1 MVFAEIPYKARLELK
16 DGKVSVRGSK
26 SLLDKVAALKLQ
38 HGADP
43 HQWPQLNALSGEEI
57 LINEFIMKINSQFKF
72 CYNHEELCHCRN
84 VSTEK
89 VFNSIK
95 NECFRVEDV
104 SRTTLAGTGCGSC
117 KKDISE
123 LIEQFKKP

>member
-1 MVFAEIPYKARLELK
+1 MVFAEIIYKARLEFK
-16 DGKVSVRGSK
+16 DNKVAVKGSK
-26 SLLDKVAALKLQ
+26 ALLDKVLALRQ
-38 HGADP
+38 QYGDNP
-43 HQWPQLNALSGEEI
+43 SQWPQQSVASGEDI
-57 LINEFIMKINSQFKF
+57 LINEFIMKMNSDFKF

-89 VFNSIK
+89 VFTSIK

-117 KKDISE
+117 RKDIGD
-123 LIEQFKKP
+123 LIDQFKKS